1 MIEIHISCVR
11 VLRAVMKCESNQFG
25 LLLSQSAHSSDSIR
39 PLQLSYHIE
48 MDSRID
54 IEEAERTAADDES
67 IFFIESE
74 CNRRIVP
81 HRCQRLR
88 IEEYVVVSFLW
99 LFLLMV
105 RHALTLGWRHRA
117 PRPTEAHSN
126 VVP

>member
-1 MIEIHISCVR
+1 
-11 VLRAVMKCESNQFG
+11 
-25 LLLSQSAHSSDSIR
+25 
-39 PLQLSYHIE
+39 

-74 CNRRIVP
+74 CNREIVS

-88 IEEYVVVSFLW
+88 IAENLVVVSFLW
-99 LFLLMV
+99 LFLPMV
-105 RHALTLGWRHRA
+105 CHALTLEWRHRA
-117 PRPTEAHSN
+117 PQPTEAYIN